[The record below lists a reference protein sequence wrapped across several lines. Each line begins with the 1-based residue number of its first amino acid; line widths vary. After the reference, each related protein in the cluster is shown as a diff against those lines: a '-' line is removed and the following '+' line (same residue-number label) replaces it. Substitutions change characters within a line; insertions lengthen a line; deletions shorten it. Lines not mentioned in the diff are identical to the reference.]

1 MATCFSARPRPA
13 QRYAG
18 AFARGCC
25 RRAEARASPRYSR
38 GEAAAAAETRR
49 GVCRGE
55 RASAA
60 VADAA
65 FELCATSR
73 VHEQLC
79 AAAASAAAAP
89 PPASRLSRPEGSTP
103 TLPWYR
109 GPEPDS
115 RTVERLRGEALTHT
129 GHAAQG
135 ERAFQRRLS
144 PRRRRRLGSSWLMTA
159 TSSPCSSRTSQALS
173 KACPYRR
180 LRPLWRRRPRRSC
193 APSTWL
199 FPPPPMARSAL
210 LSLPS
215 RRAIGLWLQGASHS
229 TLISSDTHIAV
240 TRKHVTQDRIGQVS
254 DLQGDRPASP
264 CPERRSR
271 GSAA

>member
-1 MATCFSARPRPA
+1 MLFPRAPDKRFTDRVIRKQEPLHTKAVATCFSARPRPA

-115 RTVERLRGEALTHT
+115 RTVERLRGEALTP
-129 GHAAQG
+129 QG
-135 ERAFQRRLS
+135 MPRKESAPRGRQVRVRA
-144 PRRRRRLGSSWLMTA
+144 
-159 TSSPCSSRTSQALS
+159 
-173 KACPYRR
+173 
-180 LRPLWRRRPRRSC
+180 
-193 APSTWL
+193 
-199 FPPPPMARSAL
+199 ARSWW
-210 LSLPS
+210 
-215 RRAIGLWLQGASHS
+215 REFTVHR
-229 TLISSDTHIAV
+229 
-240 TRKHVTQDRIGQVS
+240 
-254 DLQGDRPASP
+254 
-264 CPERRSR
+264 
-271 GSAA
+271 